1 MKYLGIFESELP
13 NFREIE
19 IGDFFLL
26 KTTSPLYDRYEPWR
40 ACRSIDGTLSNWT
53 RIGDADHGMII
64 CEHREK
70 HDDTI
75 VVALLNGK
83 YNLRRRYTTECPTLE
98 DAIDLL
104 VSNYLRHSIVSRLP
118 CREGD
123 EFELYAPYKGQTF
136 FNYFWGN
143 GLVGIHYF
151 SGYIRKNG
159 KTYAKDDHGRSAL
172 SGERMTLDEVLAY
185 FRTLQKLDQSGK
197 NK

>member
-1 MKYLGIFESELP
+1 MI
-13 NFREIE
+13 
-19 IGDFFLL
+19 FFLL
-26 KTTSPLYDRYEPWR
+26 KTASPLYDRYEPWR
-40 ACRSIDGTLSNWT
+40 ACRSIDGTLSNWA

-75 VVALLNGK
+75 TVALLNGK

-104 VSNYLRHSIVSRLP
+104 VSNYLRHDTQSRLP

-123 EFELYAPYKGQTF
+123 EFELYEPYKGRTF
-136 FNYFWGN
+136 FNYFWGC
-143 GLVGIHYF
+143 GLTGTHYF
-151 SGYIRKNG
+151 SGYMRENG
-159 KTYAKDDHGRSAL
+159 KTYIKDELGRSVL
-172 SGERMTLDEVLAY
+172 SGECMTINEVAAY